1 MINSVLHWLSSCTHV
16 TRTRSVVFTTY
27 TFQALMMSNEKE
39 FHLKEGAVKQKDTVL
54 SSMVDDVTLT
64 HFEEQKRIL
73 NTEFQDIEDRIV
85 GFYLMTKPN
94 PHTTKRIRQKIQKQL
109 LPLYKMV
116 KDSLEISIME
126 NMVQRNVDVSGPDA
140 KRMKTSEVNADDQNM
155 NM

>member
-1 MINSVLHWLSSCTHV
+1 
-16 TRTRSVVFTTY
+16 
-27 TFQALMMSNEKE
+27 MSNEKDL
-39 FHLKEGAVKQKDTVL
+39 HVKEGAVKHKDTVL
-54 SSMVDDVTLT
+54 SSIVDNVTLT

-73 NTEFQDIEDRIV
+73 NTEFQDIEDQIV

-94 PHTTKRIRQKIQKQL
+94 TRTTKRIRQKIQKQL

-126 NMVQRNVDVSGPDA
+126 KMVQRNIDVSGPDA
-140 KRMKTSEVNADDQNM
+140 KRMKASDVNADDQNI